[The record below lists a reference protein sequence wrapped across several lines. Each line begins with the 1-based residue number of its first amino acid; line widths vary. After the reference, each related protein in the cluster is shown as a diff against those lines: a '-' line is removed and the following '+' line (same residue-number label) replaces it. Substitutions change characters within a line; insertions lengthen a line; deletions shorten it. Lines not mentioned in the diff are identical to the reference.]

1 MLEKINTWELREIPT
16 ELQTLKKEVT
26 DWGDPKI
33 PTPQQKE
40 EIKRISSQWDNFDF
54 VSLEAYWVIP
64 WFTIDKVIRII
75 RLNPSFDFDQLRTCI
90 KNTVGEKNDLEIDAF
105 DIIVEIVD
113 IYPDFSFANL
123 AWYINMWWGKF
134 ANIREILTY
143 DSIFDIRETVEL
155 NTALKALRQTLERET
170 FIQLKKNNFNSEILV
185 DSNWLWA
192 LVDIHGLK
200 KIVTYNLDVD
210 ELVDIIKQK
219 YNATYMNY
227 ITLWYQTKKK
237 ELFDR
242 LKEEDYWDDPNVKK
256 NVVYLHTC
264 RSTIAERKADII
276 KPANPIHKTPDG
288 TIINFNAVTG
298 EVFGAYNDDIN
309 TLENNIGINTESMRE
324 IIRNI
329 IQTILDDPTSY
340 EMLDPQNNPPSALY
354 SIAMAIYRTQTH
366 QETIPQAFDRIITQR
381 KAFEKMNL
389 IDHQTTVF
397 VNAYEYGDK
406 NYWFLWKP
414 DDSFDPNIAYK
425 IGDLCQ
431 ANIWSD
437 KTNRGNKNNLDNLAN
452 NTDIKTTLFIKGHGG
467 NDEIDMKDED
477 DASVTPQDLISV
489 YNLRYRKIK
498 EKNAKEQKEPIDDWM
513 ILTACYSYDFVIK
526 FYDLWRNNPWFKL
539 YNILPP
545 KCIVNASQNKESL
558 KATEV
563 ARIFLANQMAQKNK
577 TLITWKDMITIES
590 QNFILSGYE
599 SGNDTWIFV
608 PDEKFWNEKN
618 GGNGSNGEIG
628 ITGNNKDND
637 YDPNITADVSVW

>member
-1 MLEKINTWELREIPT
+1 MLDKFTSNSPRQKLPPEEEVSNLSLLQKEIT
-16 ELQTLKKEVT
+16 
-26 DWGDPKI
+26 WGDPKI
-33 PTPQQKE
+33 PTPEQKKQ
-40 EIKRISSQWDNFDF
+40 IINISSQWDNFNF
-54 VSLEAYWVIP
+54 VLLEACWVIP
-64 WFTIDKVIRII
+64 WFTIDKAIGII
-75 RLNPSFDFDQLRTCI
+75 TLNRSFNFKYITTCFSRWMMNLVKFDTI
-90 KNTVGEKNDLEIDAF
+90 K
-105 DIIVEIVD
+105 EIVD
-113 IYPDFSFANL
+113 TCPYFSFEGL
-123 AWYINMWWGKF
+123 SQCHDIIWINIGD
-134 ANIREILTY
+134 IPDILTY
-143 DSIFDIRETVEL
+143 DPKFIARDIGKL
-155 NTALKALRQTLERET
+155 NTALKALGQTLERET

-276 KPANPIHKTPDG
+276 K
-288 TIINFNAVTG
+288 G

-309 TLENNIGINTESMRE
+309 TLENNIGINTESMRDSIRK
-324 IIRNI
+324 IIK
-329 IQTILDDPTSY
+329 TILDDQTSY

-397 VNAYEYGDK
+397 VNAYEYGDP
-406 NYWFLWKP
+406 NTWFLWTSN
-414 DDSFDPNIAYK
+414 DSLDPRVECRIAEQCGAK
-425 IGDLCQ
+425 ICS
-431 ANIWSD
+431 IE
-437 KTNRGNKNNLDNLAN
+437 RGNEYNLNKLAN
-452 NTDIKTTLFIKGHGG
+452 NTDIKTTLIIKGHWTPQKINLTPMGRDILDSD
-467 NDEIDMKDED
+467 NIQEYT
-477 DASVTPQDLISV
+477 TPQDLISI
-489 YNLRYRKIK
+489 YKKRHQNRII
-498 EKNAKEQKEPIDDWM
+498 EQKNNETADDWM

-545 KCIVNASQNKESL
+545 KCIVSASQNKASL
-558 KATEV
+558 KATV
-563 ARIFLANQMAQKNK
+563 AARNFFANQMAQEK
-577 TLITWKDMITIES
+577 TTMTWKDMITIES
-590 QNFILSGYE
+590 QNFILSGYNT
-599 SGNDTWIFV
+599 GNDTWIFV

-628 ITGNNKDND
+628 ITGNNKAND
-637 YDPNITADVSVW
+637 YDPNTTPVVSNW